1 MITAGIQILL
11 TVEMDTQKIFVIGA
25 AIIFGLSADIL
36 PDLYNYIPAW
46 LKPMFSSSLTLSTVI
61 AISLT
66 QIFRV
71 GDYFKERLSAK
82 H

>member
-1 MITAGIQILL
+1 
-11 TVEMDTQKIFVIGA
+11 
-25 AIIFGLSADIL
+25 
-36 PDLYNYIPAW
+36 
-46 LKPMFSSSLTLSTVI
+46 MFSSSLTLSTVI